1 MSALLEVE
9 GLRVRLPTPT
19 GYATIVDGVDYHVEP
34 AQVFGV
40 AGESGSGKTVSM
52 LALLGLLPTGAVEI
66 GRASCRER
74 V

>member
-19 GYATIVDGVDYHVEP
+19 GLATVVDGVDYDVEP

-40 AGESGSGKTVSM
+40 AGESGPRATV
-52 LALLGLLPTGAVEI
+52 T
-66 GRASCRER
+66 RA
-74 V
+74 